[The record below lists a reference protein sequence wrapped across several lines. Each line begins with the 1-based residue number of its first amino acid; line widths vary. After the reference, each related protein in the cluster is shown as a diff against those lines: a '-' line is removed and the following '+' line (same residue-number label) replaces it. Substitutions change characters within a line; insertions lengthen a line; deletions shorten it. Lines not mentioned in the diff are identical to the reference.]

1 MFLYQIG
8 LIEQKMLSN
17 VDEKDRKILDVL
29 KENSRL
35 SSHKISKKTLIPI
48 TTVNNRIK
56 KMQRKGIIKRYTV
69 DLDMKKLGYEIAGYI
84 FVQISLEELK
94 RKNMKTRNL
103 IMGIKKHP
111 LVYYAEN
118 LTGDMDLLVKV
129 YAKDINELNEYV
141 VGTLSAMQGVEKTRT
156 SIILEHK

>member
-1 MFLYQIG
+1 MKINF
-8 LIEQKMLSN
+8 
-17 VDEKDRKILDVL
+17 DEKDRKILNVL
-29 KENSRL
+29 KENSKL
-35 SSHKISKKTLIPI
+35 SSHKISKKTSIPI

-56 KMQRKGIIKRYTV
+56 KMQRNGIIKSFTV
-69 DLDMKKLGYEIAGYI
+69 DIDMKMLGYQIAAYI

-94 RKNMKTRNL
+94 RNNMKTRDL
-103 IMGIKKHP
+103 IGGIKKHP

-129 YAKDINELNEYV
+129 FAKDINELNEYV
-141 VGTLSAMQGVEKTRT
+141 VGTISTLEGVEKTRT